1 MLGIKI
7 LRDPALK
14 LQDDR
19 MPVPDM
25 SKVQDHHLR
34 GVLLIGLLL
43 AAVTLILYWPVQSFD
58 FVNFDDDIYVTD
70 NRQVQRGLSME
81 GLRWAFTTFH
91 TGNWHPL
98 TWISHM
104 TDVEAYGL
112 DAGGHHRTN
121 ALIHAAAALLL
132 YIVLRAMTGSL
143 WGSALVAAL
152 FAIHPLHVESVAWV
166 SERKDVLSG
175 FFWILTMGAYTHYAK
190 NPSLRRYLLVLVS
203 FGMGLLSKPMLV
215 TLPFVLLLL
224 DYWPLK
230 RLAGTRTAF
239 DPWVYAGGTAGRA
252 GLLRLIVE
260 KVPLFI
266 VAAAA
271 CIVTLI
277 AQREV
282 GALWTLEKMP
292 FEQRIAN
299 AFVAYMEYIRKMLW
313 PADLSVLYPHAGMP
327 PAWKTGLAVTLIV
340 SLSYVAVRKAR
351 EMPFLLVGWL
361 WYLGTLV
368 PVIGIIQVGSQ
379 SMADR
384 YTYLPLVGL
393 FLAAAWGA
401 KSLVEK
407 RPLLKPVVIACVIVA
422 LAGLP
427 IPSRVQVETWKNSVT
442 LFEQALRMTEV
453 NPLAHHNIGAYYLE
467 RNECQKAVPHFLMA
481 LEAKKDYPYALS
493 NLGVCTSRGND
504 PERALRLFDKAIRIE
519 PRFTKARIDRAIYL
533 MRLGRLEEAGM
544 DFLEILKM
552 KPDHE
557 AAHTNLG
564 LIFVQQGKLGDA
576 EAHLREALRVNPRNA
591 EALNNLGLVRMKQ
604 GQADEA
610 VASFLKARDFAPGN
624 PVIEANLKTASDKQ
638 RKDASGKGAI

>member
-1 MLGIKI
+1 MLTSRITISDEK
-7 LRDPALK
+7 
-14 LQDDR
+14 
-19 MPVPDM
+19 
-25 SKVQDHHLR
+25 HLR
-34 GVLLIGLLL
+34 LTLLIGLLL
-43 AAVTLILYWPVQSFD
+43 AAVTLTLYWPVQHFE
-58 FVNFDDDIYVTD
+58 FVNFDDGLYVTG
-70 NRQVQRGLSME
+70 NRHVQGGLSME
-81 GLRWAFTTFH
+81 GLTWAFTSFH
-91 TGNWHPL
+91 AGNWHPL

-104 TDVEAYGL
+104 ADFEAYQL
-112 DAGGHHRTN
+112 NAGGHHWTN
-121 ALIHAAAALLL
+121 VLIHTVSTVLLFL
-132 YIVLRAMTGSL
+132 VLSSMTGVL
-143 WGSALVAAL
+143 WCSALVAAL

-427 IPSRVQVETWKNSVT
+427 IPSRVHVETWKNSVT

>member
-327 PAWKTGLAVTLIV
+327 PAWKTGLAVTLIA

-427 IPSRVQVETWKNSVT
+427 IPSRVQVETWRNSVT

>member
-1 MLGIKI
+1 
-7 LRDPALK
+7 
-14 LQDDR
+14 
-19 MPVPDM
+19 MPVSIISRAED
-25 SKVQDHHLR
+25 KRLR
-34 GVLLIGLLL
+34 QALLLCVLLSLS
-43 AAVTLILYWPVQSFD
+43 TLILYWPVQSFD
-58 FVNFDDDIYVTD
+58 FVNFDDDVYVTD
-70 NRQVQRGLSME
+70 NRQVHGGLSME
-81 GLRWAFTTFH
+81 NLTWAFTSFH
-91 TGNWHPL
+91 AGNWHPL

-104 TDVEAYGL
+104 ADFEAYQL
-112 DAGGHHRTN
+112 NAGGHHWTN
-121 ALIHAAAALLL
+121 VLIHTVSTVLLFL
-132 YIVLRAMTGSL
+132 VLSSMTGVL
-143 WGSALVAAL
+143 WCSALVAAL

-327 PAWKTGLAVTLIV
+327 PAWKTGLAVTLIA

>member
-91 TGNWHPL
+91 AGNWHPL

-327 PAWKTGLAVTLIV
+327 PAWKTGLAVTLIA

-427 IPSRVQVETWKNSVT
+427 IPSRVHVETWKNSVT

-610 VASFLKARDFAPGN
+610 VDSFLKARDFAPGN

-638 RKDASGKGAI
+638 RKDALGKGAI

>member
-1 MLGIKI
+1 
-7 LRDPALK
+7 
-14 LQDDR
+14 
-19 MPVPDM
+19 
-25 SKVQDHHLR
+25 
-34 GVLLIGLLL
+34 
-43 AAVTLILYWPVQSFD
+43 
-58 FVNFDDDIYVTD
+58 
-70 NRQVQRGLSME
+70 
-81 GLRWAFTTFH
+81 
-91 TGNWHPL
+91 
-98 TWISHM
+98 
-104 TDVEAYGL
+104 
-112 DAGGHHRTN
+112 
-121 ALIHAAAALLL
+121 
-132 YIVLRAMTGSL
+132 
-143 WGSALVAAL
+143 
-152 FAIHPLHVESVAWV
+152 VESVAWV

-327 PAWKTGLAVTLIV
+327 PAWKTGLAVTLIA

-427 IPSRVQVETWKNSVT
+427 IPSRVQVETWRNSVT

>member
-1 MLGIKI
+1 MLTSRITISDEK
-7 LRDPALK
+7 
-14 LQDDR
+14 
-19 MPVPDM
+19 
-25 SKVQDHHLR
+25 HLR
-34 GVLLIGLLL
+34 LTLLIGLLL
-43 AAVTLILYWPVQSFD
+43 AAVTLTLYWPVQHFE
-58 FVNFDDDIYVTD
+58 FVNFDDGLYVTG
-70 NRQVQRGLSME
+70 NRHVQGGLSME
-81 GLRWAFTTFH
+81 GLTWAFTSFH
-91 TGNWHPL
+91 AGNWHPL

-104 TDVEAYGL
+104 ADFEAYQL
-112 DAGGHHRTN
+112 NAGGHHWTN
-121 ALIHAAAALLL
+121 VLIHTVSTVLLFL
-132 YIVLRAMTGSL
+132 VLSSMTGVL
-143 WGSALVAAL
+143 WCSALVAAL

-327 PAWKTGLAVTLIV
+327 PAWKTGLAVTLIA

-427 IPSRVQVETWKNSVT
+427 IPSRVHVETWKNSVT

>member
-91 TGNWHPL
+91 AGNWHPL

-327 PAWKTGLAVTLIV
+327 PAWKTGLAVTLIA

>member
-1 MLGIKI
+1 
-7 LRDPALK
+7 
-14 LQDDR
+14 
-19 MPVPDM
+19 MPVSIISRAED
-25 SKVQDHHLR
+25 KRLR
-34 GVLLIGLLL
+34 QALLLCVLLSLS
-43 AAVTLILYWPVQSFD
+43 TLILYWPVQSFD
-58 FVNFDDDIYVTD
+58 FVNFDDDVYVTD
-70 NRQVQRGLSME
+70 NRQVHGGLSME
-81 GLRWAFTTFH
+81 NLTWAFTSFH
-91 TGNWHPL
+91 AGNWHPL

-104 TDVEAYGL
+104 ADFEAYQL
-112 DAGGHHRTN
+112 NAGGHHWTN
-121 ALIHAAAALLL
+121 VLIHTVSTVLLFL
-132 YIVLRAMTGSL
+132 VLSSMTGVL
-143 WGSALVAAL
+143 WCSALVAAL

-327 PAWKTGLAVTLIV
+327 PAWKTGLAVTLIA

-427 IPSRVQVETWKNSVT
+427 IPSRVHVETWKNSVT

-610 VASFLKARDFAPGN
+610 VDSFLKARDFAPGN

-638 RKDASGKGAI
+638 RKDALGKGAI

>member
-1 MLGIKI
+1 LLQLNI
-7 LRDPALK
+7 LYLHSCCVGDG
-14 LQDDR
+14 
-19 MPVPDM
+19 MPVSIISRAED
-25 SKVQDHHLR
+25 KRLR
-34 GVLLIGLLL
+34 QALLLCVLLSLS
-43 AAVTLILYWPVQSFD
+43 TLILYWPVQSFD
-58 FVNFDDDIYVTD
+58 FVNFDDDVYVTD
-70 NRQVQRGLSME
+70 NRQVHGGLSME
-81 GLRWAFTTFH
+81 NLTWAFTSFH
-91 TGNWHPL
+91 AGNWHPL

-104 TDVEAYGL
+104 ADFEAYQL
-112 DAGGHHRTN
+112 NAGGHHWTN
-121 ALIHAAAALLL
+121 VLIHTVSTVLLFL
-132 YIVLRAMTGSL
+132 VLSSMTGVL
-143 WGSALVAAL
+143 WCSALVAAL

-327 PAWKTGLAVTLIV
+327 PAWKTGLAVTLIA